1 MVKFDGN
8 WLCWNRYPRS
18 EIRKTENLFGS
29 IKIFADKDHDNK
41 LTVGIWVLYFLNP
54 RLIIKKFK
62 KILVIFTLWIISKF
76 KYITFLMTSLISNF
90 RFTFRN
96 AQEINCSKWRRDQVH
111 DIKYTWCP
119 RYPATMKHNFFFQN
133 HWITFEKWRHRLTF
147 VKRASNFYHIYAFL
161 SFKEGQQLAR

>member
-8 WLCWNRYPRS
+8 WLCWNRCPRS

-62 KILVIFTLWIISKF
+62 KILVIFTLWIISKIQIHNLPYDLLNF
-76 KYITFLMTSLISNF
+76 KLQIYFQKCTGNKLFKVKTGSSSWYQIYMVSPLPCNYETIFF
-90 RFTFRN
+90 
-96 AQEINCSKWRRDQVH
+96 SKTTESHLKNGD
-111 DIKYTWCP
+111 
-119 RYPATMKHNFFFQN
+119 
-133 HWITFEKWRHRLTF
+133 RLTF